1 MFASEDDEMRIRGRV
16 ATKSGMKKKVGVNS
30 AGVVDWREINLDQKG
45 KHAGSPLSH
54 SDVARALEVA
64 PPPSLS

>member
-1 MFASEDDEMRIRGRV
+1 MFASEDDEMRIRARV
-16 ATKSGMKKKVGVNS
+16 ETKSGMEKVGVKS

-45 KHAGSPLSH
+45 KHAGSPPSH
-54 SDVARALEVA
+54 SDVARALEVG